1 MRPITQKTEKGRI
14 ITSRIPPPTDGVF
27 CKALFCTGKRSEE
40 HTSELQSRSDLV
52 CRLLLEKKNTQPLPP
67 RPRTIA
73 PPTKRPMAPT
83 RIAPVRTRMCWR
95 LPRLPPKTHHALQSC
110 QHHRPPS
117 RRL

>member
-52 CRLLLEKKNTQPLPP
+52 CRLLLEKKNSEPGEQGGILHRVPCLVPDP
-67 RPRTIA
+67 A
-73 PPTKRPMAPT
+73 Q
-83 RIAPVRTRMCWR
+83 
-95 LPRLPPKTHHALQSC
+95 LYG
-110 QHHRPPS
+110 RPPHPQTDAD
-117 RRL
+117 RDKQRGQQRPLADRDQPVDGEAL